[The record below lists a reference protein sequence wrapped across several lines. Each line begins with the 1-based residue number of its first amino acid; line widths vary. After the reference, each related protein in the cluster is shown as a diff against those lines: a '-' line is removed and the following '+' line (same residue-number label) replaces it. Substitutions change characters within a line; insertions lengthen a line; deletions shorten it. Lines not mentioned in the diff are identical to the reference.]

1 MDTAIVQ
8 HQLSSMAENLVGSEI
23 IKLAGEIK
31 EKIAQGEQIYNLTIG
46 DFNPNIF
53 PIPDGL
59 KEEILCAYEANET
72 NYPAANGIQELRESV
87 AHFIAQHQG
96 LNYSASDFLIAGGA
110 RPLIY
115 AAYQTLV
122 NPGEKVLFPVP
133 SWNNNHY
140 THLAHAEQV
149 FIETTAE
156 NNFMPTA
163 SDLAPHIKDAAVLA
177 LCSPLNPTGTAFTK
191 EQLQEIGALVLAENQ
206 RRGEHRKPLYII
218 YDQIYWVLSYDG
230 VNHVDPVSLF
240 PALKP
245 YTLFIDG
252 LSKAFAAT
260 GVRVGWSFGPAP
272 IIQKMKAILGHI
284 GAWSPKAE
292 QVATANYLT
301 RSKDVN
307 RFLNHF
313 KQRIQER
320 LIKFHQGFN
329 ELENEGY
336 PVKAIAPQAAIY
348 LTVNINLLGKTT
360 PEGEVISSTPQI
372 TQYLLNEAKIAIVP
386 FSAFGASADSTWYRL
401 SVGGVAIEDITVI
414 INQLKQAIDQLA

>member
-1 MDTAIVQ
+1 
-8 HQLSSMAENLVGSEI
+8 
-23 IKLAGEIK
+23 
-31 EKIAQGEQIYNLTIG
+31 
-46 DFNPNIF
+46 
-53 PIPDGL
+53 
-59 KEEILCAYEANET
+59 
-72 NYPAANGIQELRESV
+72 
-87 AHFIAQHQG
+87 
-96 LNYSASDFLIAGGA
+96 
-110 RPLIY
+110 
-115 AAYQTLV
+115 
-122 NPGEKVLFPVP
+122 
-133 SWNNNHY
+133 
-140 THLAHAEQV
+140 
-149 FIETTAE
+149 
-156 NNFMPTA
+156 
-163 SDLAPHIKDAAVLA
+163 
-177 LCSPLNPTGTAFTK
+177 
-191 EQLQEIGALVLAENQ
+191 
-206 RRGEHRKPLYII
+206 
-218 YDQIYWVLSYDG
+218 
-230 VNHVDPVSLF
+230 
-240 PALKP
+240 
-245 YTLFIDG
+245 
-252 LSKAFAAT
+252 
-260 GVRVGWSFGPAP
+260 
-272 IIQKMKAILGHI
+272 MKAILGHI